1 MDGKTILTENPVVL
15 GKGIPLF
22 PKQPKVFR
30 WKLDSCK
37 ATNSGILAVDY
48 VKTSDLFPGEEQ
60 LKIYKREYLVYSD

>member
-22 PKQPKVFR
+22 PEQPKVTR

-37 ATNSGILAVDY
+37 AYNSGILAVDY
-48 VKTSDLFPGEEQ
+48 VKTSDLFPG
-60 LKIYKREYLVYSD
+60 K

>member
-22 PKQPKVFR
+22 PEQPIVFR

-48 VKTSDLFPGEEQ
+48 VKTPDLFPR
-60 LKIYKREYLVYSD
+60 K